1 MIMSLVTYKAIGV
14 VNIMIFCID
23 CETVKSVFSS
33 FSEATLG
40 VDYYTVIYAI
50 WIFPPEITKSTR
62 NLILVGLKYVVK
74 Q

>member
-40 VDYYTVIYAI
+40 VDYYTIIYAI
-50 WIFPPEITKSTR
+50 GIFPPKLRKVLEISF
-62 NLILVGLKYVVK
+62 LWD
-74 Q
+74 

>member
-1 MIMSLVTYKAIGV
+1 MSLVTYKAIGV

-40 VDYYTVIYAI
+40 VDYYYNICYRDI
-50 WIFPPEITKSTR
+50 SPEITKSTR